1 VLLLGIESHKD
12 EEVRE
17 LHHKQ
22 TTVGHAVQALQTM
35 RQHGVEAWGCF
46 VVNPE
51 WEEGDFY
58 DLMEFVNKC
67 EIAFPQ
73 FTVLTPLPGTV
84 LTNKL
89 IDRGQVRASDIPHSL
104 LDFLHVTYPR
114 PRLPLRRFYELFA
127 DLYQKTS
134 MGANIRMY
142 RRLVRNGVIARGWLH
157 SDMGRRVTSFLG
169 QLTNAEAYLK
179 AHRLLG
185 EKV

>member
-1 VLLLGIESHKD
+1 
-12 EEVRE
+12 
-17 LHHKQ
+17 
-22 TTVGHAVQALQTM
+22 M

-89 IDRGQVRASDIPHSL
+89 IDRGQVRATDIPHSL

-127 DLYQKTS
+127 DLYGKTS
-134 MGANIRMY
+134 MGANIGMY
-142 RRLVRNGVIARGWLH
+142 RRLVRNGVVARGWLH
-157 SDMGRRVTSFLG
+157 SEMGRRVTSFLG
-169 QLTNAEAYLK
+169 QLTNVEAYLK